1 MERDIP
7 DVLLLNV
14 YHCLHGCNSCS
25 FNPYPGNIGVSK
37 EDIGFLMILLPVFCI
52 PITLPYLYSYSYSYL
67 LFCLPSSYYP
77 PCVSLYLSTCI

>member
-7 DVLLLNV
+7 NILLLNV
-14 YHCLHGCNSCS
+14 YPCLHDCNSCS
-25 FNPYPGNIGVSK
+25 FNPYPGNIGRVSK
-37 EDIGFLMILLPVFCI
+37 EDIGFLLILLPVFCI

-77 PCVSLYLSTCI
+77 PASLYLSTCI